1 MVKNLLN
8 LFFPKVCL
16 ACQNYLTD
24 NELHICT
31 NCRHELPLTNFHF
44 DKSNAVHKMMYG
56 RVQLEEATA
65 LLHFSKKGI
74 VQQLMHNL
82 KYRNHEIIGQ
92 FLGEWLGEELKNSEA
107 YKAIDIVVAV
117 PLHKSRQRQRGY
129 NQVDKFGRALAKS
142 LDADYN
148 GDTLIKTSATKTQ
161 VFKDRL
167 KRSSNISSNFTISE
181 GDLLK
186 HKHVLLVD
194 DIITTGATL
203 EACANALFTIEGVKL
218 SIATMAITD

>member
-16 ACQNYLTD
+16 GCQNYLTD

-44 DKSNAVHKMMYG
+44 DRSNAVHKMMYG

-92 FLGEWLGEELKNSEA
+92 FLGEWLGEELKDSEA
-107 YKAIDIVVAV
+107 YKAIDVVVAV
-117 PLHKSRQRQRGY
+117 PLHKSKQRQRGY
-129 NQVDKFGRALAKS
+129 NQVDKFARALAKS
-142 LDADYN
+142 LQADYN
-148 GDTLIKTSATKTQ
+148 CDTLIKTSATKTQ

-167 KRSSNISSNFTISE
+167 KRSSNSSSNFTISE
-181 GDLLK
+181 GDILK

>member
-1 MVKNLLN
+1 MVINLLN

-16 ACQNYLTD
+16 GCQNYLTD

-31 NCRHELPLTNFHF
+31 TCRHQLPLTDFHF

-56 RVQLEEATA
+56 RIQLEEATA

-82 KYRNHEIIGQ
+82 KYRGHEVVGTV
-92 FLGEWLGEELKNSEA
+92 LGEWLGEALKNSED
-107 YKAIDIVVAV
+107 YKRVDVVVPV
-117 PLHKSRQRQRGY
+117 PLHKSKQKQRGY
-129 NQVDKFGRALAKS
+129 NQVDKFGRALAKA
-142 LDADYN
+142 LEADYN
-148 GDTLIKTSATKTQ
+148 SITLIKTTSTKTQ

-167 KRSSNISSNFTISE
+167 KRSSNIQSNFIISE
-181 GDLLK
+181 QNSLK
-186 HKHVLLVD
+186 GKHVLLVD

-203 EACANALFTIEGVKL
+203 EACANVLFAIENLKL

>member
-1 MVKNLLN
+1 MIKNLLN

-16 ACQNYLTD
+16 GCRNYLTD

-31 NCRHELPLTNFHF
+31 TCRHQLPLTDFHF
-44 DKSNAVHKMMYG
+44 DRSNAVHKIMYG
-56 RVQLEEATA
+56 RVKLEEATA

-82 KYRNHEIIGQ
+82 KYRGHEVVGQ
-92 FLGEWLGEELKNSEA
+92 VLGEWLGEALKHSDA
-107 YKAIDIVVAV
+107 YKNIDVVVPV
-117 PLHKSRQRQRGY
+117 PLHKSKQKQRGY
-129 NQVDKFGRALAKS
+129 NQVDKFGSALAKA
-142 LDADYN
+142 LEADY
-148 GDTLIKTSATKTQ
+148 DSSTLIKTSATKTQ

-167 KRSSNISSNFTISE
+167 KRSSNSQTNFTISQFE
-181 GDLLK
+181 TLK
-186 HKHVLLVD
+186 NKHVLLVD

-203 EACANALFTIEGVKL
+203 EACANVLFTIDNLKL

>member
-107 YKAIDIVVAV
+107 YKAIDIVIAV

>member
-1 MVKNLLN
+1 MVINLLN

-16 ACQNYLTD
+16 GCQNYLTD

-31 NCRHELPLTNFHF
+31 TCRHQLPLTNFHF
-44 DKSNAVHKMMYG
+44 DRSNAVHKMMYG

-82 KYRNHEIIGQ
+82 KYRGHEVVGA
-92 FLGEWLGEELKNSEA
+92 FLGEWLGEALKDSEA
-107 YKAIDIVVAV
+107 YKTIDAVVPV
-117 PLHKSRQRQRGY
+117 PLHKTKQKQRGY
-129 NQVDKFGRALAKS
+129 NQVDKFGRALAKA
-142 LDADYN
+142 LEADYN
-148 GDTLIKTSATKTQ
+148 STTLIKTSARKTQ

-167 KRSSNISSNFTISE
+167 NRSSNIQANFAISE
-181 GDLLK
+181 VDNLK
-186 HKHVLLVD
+186 GKHVLLVD

-203 EACANALFTIEGVKL
+203 EACANELLVIDNLKL

>member
-1 MVKNLLN
+1 MVINLLN

-31 NCRHELPLTNFHF
+31 QCRHQLPLTNFHF
-44 DKSNAVHKMMYG
+44 DTSNAVHKMMYG
-56 RVQLEEATA
+56 RVKLDQATA

-82 KYRNHEIIGQ
+82 KYRNHEVIGQ

-107 YKAIDIVVAV
+107 YNAINVVVPV
-117 PLHKSRQRQRGY
+117 PLHKSKQRQRGY
-129 NQVDKFGRALAKS
+129 NQVDKFGRALAKA
-142 LDADYN
+142 LQADYN
-148 GDTLIKTSATKTQ
+148 SHTLIKSSATKTQ

-167 KRSSNISSNFTISE
+167 KRSSNTDANFTISE
-181 GDLLK
+181 KDALK
-186 HKHVLLVD
+186 HKHILLVD
-194 DIITTGATL
+194 DIITTGATI
-203 EACANALFTIEGVKL
+203 ESCANALLSIEGIKL
-218 SIATMAITD
+218 SVATMAITD

>member
-16 ACQNYLTD
+16 GCQNYLSD
-24 NELHICT
+24 NEVHICT
-31 NCRHELPLTNFHF
+31 TCRHQLPLTNFHF
-44 DKSNAVHKMMYG
+44 DRSNAVHKMMYG

-82 KYRNHEIIGQ
+82 KYRRQEVVGV
-92 FLGEWLGEELKNSEA
+92 FLGEWLGEALKNSED
-107 YKAIDIVVAV
+107 YKSIDVVVPV
-117 PLHKSRQRQRGY
+117 PLHKSKQMKRGY
-129 NQVDKFGRALAKS
+129 NQVDKFGKALAKA
-142 LDADYN
+142 LEADYN
-148 GDTLIKTSATKTQ
+148 SSTLIKTSATKTQ

-167 KRSSNISSNFTISE
+167 KRSSNIDSNFTISE
-181 GDLLK
+181 QDTLK
-186 HKHVLLVD
+186 GKHVLLVD

-203 EACANALFTIEGVKL
+203 EACANVLFTIDDLKL

>member
-31 NCRHELPLTNFHF
+31 QCRHQLPLTNFHF
-44 DKSNAVHKMMYG
+44 DTSNAVHKMMYG
-56 RVQLEEATA
+56 RVKLDQATA

-82 KYRNHEIIGQ
+82 KYRNHEVIGQ

-107 YKAIDIVVAV
+107 YKTIDVVVPV
-117 PLHKSRQRQRGY
+117 PLHKSKQRQRGY
-129 NQVDKFGRALAKS
+129 NQVDKFGKALANA
-142 LDADYN
+142 LQADYN
-148 GDTLIKTSATKTQ
+148 SHTLIKSSATKTQ

-167 KRSSNISSNFTISE
+167 KRSSNTDANFTISE
-181 GDLLK
+181 KDALK
-186 HKHVLLVD
+186 HKHILLVD
-194 DIITTGATL
+194 DIITTGATI
-203 EACANALFTIEGVKL
+203 ESCANALLSIEGIKL
-218 SIATMAITD
+218 SVATMAITD